1 MAGQDREMG
10 REKKENVFDLIW
22 NQVLKKKNHKSRK
35 RNCLNKE
42 RGPEGEGRR
51 DKRVIEVNT
60 SKVPPCVSMK
70 WPHKIY
76 RATLKTIA
84 QGLERWPRF
93 LQC

>member
-1 MAGQDREMG
+1 MESG
-10 REKKENVFDLIW
+10 F
-22 NQVLKKKNHKSRK
+22 KKKNHKSRK

-42 RGPEGEGRR
+42 RGPEGERRR

-60 SKVPPCVSMK
+60 SKVPPCVYEMASQN
-70 WPHKIY
+70 PLFY
-76 RATLKTIA
+76 RATLKTNA